1 MYRIRF
7 TKTIL
12 TNGIRK
18 FSTPHNFKK
27 THENCENCNTC
38 KTYKECSNFKNGC
51 IFGILTLGG
60 ITELYTFN
68 QTKDVTKSFGLGWA
82 FLAVMLFF

>member
-1 MYRIRF
+1 MYCTKF
-7 TKTIL
+7 TRNIL
-12 TNGIRK
+12 TTGIRK
-18 FSTPHNFKK
+18 FSTPNNLNEIHK
-27 THENCENCNTC
+27 TCKNCNNCTKC
-38 KTYKECSNFKNGC
+38 TKFKYKC

-68 QTKDVTKSFGLGWA
+68 QTKDITKSFGLGWA